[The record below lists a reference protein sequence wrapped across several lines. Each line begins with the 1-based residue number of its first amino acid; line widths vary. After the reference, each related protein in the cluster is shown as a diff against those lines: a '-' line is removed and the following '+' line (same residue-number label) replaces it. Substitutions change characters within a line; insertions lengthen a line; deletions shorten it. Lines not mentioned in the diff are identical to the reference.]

1 MSADAIQVK
10 SGRIVRLDSALD
22 AIVAESA
29 AIEKLAG
36 GFSFTEG
43 PVWIPEGY
51 LLFSDIPENT
61 IYKWSPDTGIEV
73 FRKPSGCYRTGVAPG
88 VFRGSNGL
96 TLDAQGRLT
105 ICEHGNRRVTR
116 LEADGSLTVLASHF
130 EGKRLNSPNDLVY
143 KSDGALYFSDPPYGF
158 PKQDDDREKELD
170 FCGLYRLAGG
180 ELQLLYKDLRRP
192 NGLGFSPDEKY
203 LYVSNSDPQR
213 RIWMRFEVQGDG
225 SIANGEVFYD
235 VTNEAAAGSPDGLKV
250 DKQGNLYCTGPLG
263 VWIFTPDG
271 KLLGRIEPPERP
283 ANCHWGGADAKT
295 LYITAQTSLYR
306 IRTNIE
312 GIRP

>member
-1 MSADAIQVK
+1 MSVDAMKVG
-10 SGRIVRLDSALD
+10 SGRIVRFDSELD

-43 PVWIPEGY
+43 PVWTPEGY
-51 LLFSDIPENT
+51 LLFSDIPENA
-61 IYKWSPDTGIEV
+61 IYKWSPDTGTEV
-73 FRKPSGCYRTGVAPG
+73 FRKPSGCDRTGVAPG

-116 LEADGSLTVLASHF
+116 LDADSSLTVLASHF

-158 PKQDDDREKELD
+158 PKEDDDPEKELD
-170 FCGLYRLAGG
+170 FCGLYRLSGG

-192 NGLGFSPDEKY
+192 NGLAFSPDEKY

-213 RIWMRFEVQGDG
+213 RIWMRFEVQNDG

-235 VTNEAAAGSPDGLKV
+235 VTNEAAAGSPD
-250 DKQGNLYCTGPLG
+250 
-263 VWIFTPDG
+263 
-271 KLLGRIEPPERP
+271 
-283 ANCHWGGADAKT
+283 
-295 LYITAQTSLYR
+295 
-306 IRTNIE
+306 
-312 GIRP
+312 

>member
-1 MSADAIQVK
+1 MSVDAIQAK

-22 AIVAESA
+22 AIVSESA

-73 FRKPSGCYRTGVAPG
+73 FRKPSGCDRIGVAPG

-158 PKQDDDREKELD
+158 PKQDDDPEKELD

-192 NGLGFSPDEKY
+192 NGLAFSPDEKY

-263 VWIFTPDG
+263 VWVFTPGG

>member
-158 PKQDDDREKELD
+158 PKQDDDPEKELD

-235 VTNEAAAGSPDGLKV
+235 VTNEAAAGSPDGLKSTN
-250 DKQGNLYCTGPLG
+250 KATSIAPGRLACGSSRRTENC
-263 VWIFTPDG
+263 WAESSRREETP
-271 KLLGRIEPPERP
+271 
-283 ANCHWGGADAKT
+283 NCHWGGADAKT
-295 LYITAQTSLYR
+295 LYIHRAKPAFTASE
-306 IRTNIE
+306 NIE